1 MLIAGA
7 KGVYMG
13 PVLNG
18 LLKLQSVENR
28 LRAEK
33 AKLTRC
39 RRNVIIQENLIRS
52 LQNALEAKKEEMQLT
67 KLQFDRLELE
77 LKTRDE
83 TIARLR
89 ASLNSAKTNKEYAA
103 VLTQLNTTKADNSKI
118 ESQSL
123 ELMKDVETDEAECK
137 DIQRQIEEQKETLER
152 TRKDSEALSGKFEA
166 EINKIQVEWD
176 EAARTIPRDVLEK
189 FRRVA
194 ETYDGQA
201 VAIIEQQEG
210 RTGAYSCGGCFM
222 GITAES
228 VNLLMTKDEIIR
240 CPNCTRILVLSDSH
254 ES

>member
-1 MLIAGA
+1 
-7 KGVYMG
+7 MG

-39 RRNVIIQENLIRS
+39 RRNVVIQENLIRS

-77 LKTRDE
+77 LKSRDE

-89 ASLNSAKTNKEYAA
+89 ASLNTAKSNKEYAA
-103 VLTQLNTTKADNSKI
+103 VLTQLNTTKADSSKI

-123 ELMKDVETDEAECK
+123 ELMKDIEADDVECK
-137 DIQRQIEEQKETLER
+137 DIQRQIGEQKETLER
-152 TRKDSEALSGKFEA
+152 TRKESESLSVKFEA
-166 EINKIQVEWD
+166 EIDIIQAEWD

-189 FRRVA
+189 FKRVA

-201 VAIIEQQEG
+201 VAVVEQQEG
-210 RTGAYSCGGCFM
+210 KQGAYSCGGCFM
-222 GITAES
+222 GVTAEC

-240 CPNCTRILVLSDSH
+240 CANCTRILVLGNSL

>member
-1 MLIAGA
+1 
-7 KGVYMG
+7 MG

-77 LKTRDE
+77 LKTRDD
-83 TIARLR
+83 TVARLR

-123 ELMKDVETDEAECK
+123 ELMKDVEADEVECE
-137 DIQRQIEEQKETLER
+137 DIQRQIGEQKETLER
-152 TRKDSEALSGKFEA
+152 TRKDSESLSGKFEA
-166 EINKIQVEWD
+166 EIEKIQAEWD
-176 EAARTIPRDVLEK
+176 EAARTIPRDALEK
-189 FRRVA
+189 FKRVA

-201 VAIIEQQEG
+201 VAVVEQQEG

-222 GITAES
+222 GITNEC

-240 CPNCTRILVLSDSH
+240 CANCTRILVLSDSH